1 MDAARMAKAV
11 SIIIGLICLIGLM
24 ACTPEVRHEPV
35 EIKVPVPVPCPE
47 PPMIEKPVLPVEY
60 VHYISPA
67 DEKGIGCMDESSFKN
82 LLELIMRQK
91 LYIKKLEESLRGYS
105 K

>member
-1 MDAARMAKAV
+1 MDAGRMAKAFFAV
-11 SIIIGLICLIGLM
+11 IGLIGLISCG

-35 EIKVPVPVPCPE
+35 EIKVPVPVQCPE

-60 VHYISPA
+60 VHYLSPA